1 MTELSKQHCQAIANG
16 TTALSK
22 SDSEKHLKQLNDNW
36 EISENGKFISRIFQF
51 NNYYETMAFAN
62 VAAMVAHQQDHHPDM
77 TISYNRCH
85 IVYSTHSVNGLSTND
100 FICAAKTDNAL
111 CL

>member
-1 MTELSKQHCQAIANG
+1 MTELSKQHCQVFANG
-16 TTALSK
+16 SSALDK

-36 EISENGKFISRIFQF
+36 LLSDDGKAISRTFQF

-85 IVYSTHSVNGLSTND
+85 IVYSTHSIKGLSTND
-100 FICAAKTDNAL
+100 FICAAKTDNTL
-111 CL
+111 SL